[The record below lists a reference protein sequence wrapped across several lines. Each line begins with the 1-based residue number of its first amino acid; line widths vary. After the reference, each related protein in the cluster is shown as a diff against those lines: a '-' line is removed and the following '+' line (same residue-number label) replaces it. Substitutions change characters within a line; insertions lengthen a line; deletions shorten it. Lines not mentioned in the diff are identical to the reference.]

1 MQDFYRTSVQEAKF
15 ISWLTVSNT
24 FLGFFFWFTNCGP
37 CTRSYFCIKKMKEPT
52 LTRILTVHMMKIN
65 WKKVIKG

>member
-24 FLGFFFWFTNCGP
+24 FLVFFLVYKLW
-37 CTRSYFCIKKMKEPT
+37 SLYEKLLLYKKMKEPT